1 MLDIAGLDRSSQMS
15 TAEGLSTPLIDIPPS
30 PIQSSTVDT
39 PVLEDSD
46 HITQTPH
53 SIDPDRYVLTTINT
67 CYLEAS
73 GQALSYHFY
82 VSTTPSSIVD
92 FF

>member
-15 TAEGLSTPLIDIPPS
+15 IGVEGLSTPLIDTPPS
-30 PIQSSTVDT
+30 PIQSSVVDT

-53 SIDPDRYVLTTINT
+53 SIDPDRWVLLII
-67 CYLEAS
+67 
-73 GQALSYHFY
+73 LS
-82 VSTTPSSIVD
+82 
-92 FF
+92 